1 MQNYFPATYQQY
13 YPQQNFSQP
22 SYQTQQVL
30 PQQNGIIWVDGVS
43 SAKAYPVANGTSI
56 LLMDS
61 NENVFYIKSV
71 DQSGMPSIRIFD
83 YSERAATNSSQTQV
97 AQNSEQP
104 SENPN
109 IDLSIYMT
117 KEEFEKV
124 ASSFEKKLEALAP
137 AKASSRKA
145 G

>member
-22 SYQTQQVL
+22 SYQAQQVL

-83 YSERAATNSSQTQV
+83 YSERTAANSSQTQV

-109 IDLSIYMT
+109 IDLSLYVT

-137 AKASSRKA
+137 AKTASRKA